1 VRTAPRLLGL
11 LTIAACGGEPR
22 RQPPPAPPPEAAP
35 VAAAAPPVRADA
47 APTLARDPLLGTCAA
62 AAAAPATADALV
74 GALLDEAGQRLDAGA
89 WADAFTCADMAAD
102 RAPRSIEAHHLRGAA
117 LAGAGRDDE
126 ARIAYDLALALD
138 PEDPETLRA
147 VADFYVN
154 VIADKTR
161 DTTALGLELARR
173 GSARATARRRGQADL
188 RAELALIEAQGWND
202 LGRADLALERAAAAI
217 ALDATLTDALHEH
230 GVALF
235 NLGRFRDAAARLEQ
249 VLAARPD
256 EPYAHHMLGLALEQL
271 GRGPDAAAH
280 LARARALAPD
290 EFPPPVAITDRRD
303 GRRDPSARWRRC
315 RPTPA
320 PSAAQV
326 PITDR
331 RRARS
336 GRPGGRRSA
345 VSADHPRPVSRAA
358 ARGRRRAGRGA
369 AAAGDRAVP
378 PEPGPRGPDPGRAV
392 GADRAHAA
400 PRAGPRRRSRRGRS
414 APPRSRVTAGRAA
427 SCTIARS

>member
-1 VRTAPRLLGL
+1 MRTASWLLGL
-11 LTIAACGGEPR
+11 LTIAACGDAR
-22 RQPPPAPPPEAAP
+22 RAPPPAPAPEPP
-35 VAAAAPPVRADA
+35 AAAASATPPARADA
-47 APTLARDPLLGTCAA
+47 ATTPARDPLLGTCAVA
-62 AAAAPATADALV
+62 AGAATMTADALV

-89 WADAFTCADMAAD
+89 YADAFTCADMAAD

-126 ARIAYDLALALD
+126 ARVAYDLALALD

-202 LGRADLALERAAAAI
+202 LGRADLALERAAAAV
-217 ALDATLTDALHEH
+217 ALDGTLTDALHEH

-235 NLGRFRDAAARLEQ
+235 NLGRFREAAARLEQ

-271 GRGPDAAAH
+271 GRGAEAATH
-280 LARARALAPD
+280 FARARALAPD
-290 EFPPPVAITDRRD
+290 EFPPPVEITMAEMEAEIRR
-303 GRRDPSARWRRC
+303 AV
-315 RPTPA
+315 
-320 PSAAQV
+320 AALPPETRAKAALV
-326 PITDR
+326 PIT
-331 RRARS
+331 
-336 GRPGGRRSA
+336 
-345 VSADHPRPVSRAA
+345 VADVPDPTDLAA
-358 ARGRRRAGRGA
+358 SDPPFPPTILGLFRGLPLGA
-369 AAAGDRAVP
+369 S
-378 PEPGPRGPDPGRAV
+378 PEPGEHPPARAIVLYRMNLARAV
-392 GADRAHAA
+392 RSRAELTEQIDRTIRHEL
-400 PRAGPRRRSRRGRS
+400 GHLDGLDEDDLRRRDLE
-414 APPRSRVTAGRAA
+414 
-427 SCTIARS
+427 